1 MYSYLLFLLILLPCL
16 AFSAW
21 ASARVNSTYAKYDR
35 VPTRSCMTGYDAAT
49 RLMRNR
55 GATDITVNRVDGRLT
70 DHYHPTKKQVNLS
83 MSSYGSTSVAGVAV
97 AGHVKGRVI

>member
-21 ASARVNSTYAKYDR
+21 ASARVNSTYARYDR
-35 VPTRSCMTGYDAAT
+35 FPTLSFMTGYDAAT

-70 DHYHPTKKQVNLS
+70 DHYHPRKS
-83 MSSYGSTSVAGVAV
+83 RSTS
-97 AGHVKGRVI
+97 R